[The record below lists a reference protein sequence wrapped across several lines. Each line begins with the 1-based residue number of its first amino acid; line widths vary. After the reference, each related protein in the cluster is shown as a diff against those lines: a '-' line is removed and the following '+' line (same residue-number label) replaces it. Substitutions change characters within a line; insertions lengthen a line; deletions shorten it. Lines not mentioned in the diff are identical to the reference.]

1 MKDQA
6 ISLPLSTNLIDSGNE
21 TQSNFLILKAWTI
34 IWNWC
39 EKSNGKFNLQFP
51 AWSHGGSVHADIRL
65 LKF

>member
-6 ISLPLSTNLIDSGNE
+6 ISLPLSMNLIDSGNE

-34 IWNWC
+34 IW
-39 EKSNGKFNLQFP
+39 
-51 AWSHGGSVHADIRL
+51 SHGGSVHTDIRL